1 MLALPALGLD
11 IAKLKFD
18 AALLT
23 ESGVTHHVFPNTPQ
37 GYRALHGWYTQLGVP
52 HVHACLEATGTY
64 GDGVALALHA
74 AGQTVSFINPA
85 RLKAFAQTTMTR
97 TKTDKTDAVLLAR
110 FCAAFRPAPWT
121 PPLPELRELQALVR
135 RWQALQQ
142 MRQQDVNRRT
152 GGLVQPAVHASIDTL
167 LVHFDQALAQVE
179 QALHDHLRQHPTLQR
194 QVTLLDSIPG
204 IAWPSA
210 VQLLAEIGAWSNYA
224 SARAL
229 AAQAGLTPKQR
240 LSGSSVHGKPKLA
253 KTGSAR
259 LRKLLYF
266 PAIVARTHNPVIRAF
281 CDRLAAQGKPKM
293 VIVGAAMRKLLHL
306 IYGVLKS
313 GRPFDPDYRPV
324 SAKTT

>member
-1 MLALPALGLD
+1 MSSLPTLGLD
-11 IAKLKFD
+11 IAKLKLD

-23 ESGVTHHVFPNTPQ
+23 EHGVMHQVFANTAD
-37 GYRALHGWYTQLGVP
+37 GYQQLQTWYQQFGLR
-52 HVHACLEATGTY
+52 HVHACLEATGPY

-74 AGQTVSFINPA
+74 AGQTVSLINPA

-121 PPLPELRELQALVR
+121 PPPLELRELQALVR
-135 RWQALQQ
+135 RWVALQQ
-142 MRQQDVNRRT
+142 MRQQDLNRRT
-152 GGLVQPAVHASIDTL
+152 GGLAHPAVYASMDAL
-167 LVHFDQALAQVE
+167 RAHFDQALAQVE

-194 QVTLLDSIPG
+194 QVQLLDSIPG
-204 IAWPSA
+204 IAWHSA

-266 PAIVARTHNPVIRAF
+266 PAIVARTHNPIIRAF

-313 GRPFDPDYRPV
+313 GQPFDPDYRA
-324 SAKTT
+324 SARKTA